1 MLRCGERPAIFVH
14 HRNTPPEPGEVW
26 QTKRG
31 GDNRLDGRGSPV
43 PVPSPRDPL
52 LGEIVR
58 RLTDVYRPE
67 RIYLF
72 GSTARGDAGPDS
84 DYDLMIV
91 LPDDAPADKKDP
103 DIGYTAVEGLPRS
116 GDFLI
121 WTRRNF
127 DSRLHLKASL
137 PSTVLR
143 EGMLLYAA

>member
-1 MLRCGERPAIFVH
+1 M
-14 HRNTPPEPGEVW
+14 
-26 QTKRG
+26 
-31 GDNRLDGRGSPV
+31 DGRGSFV
-43 PVPSPRDPL
+43 SVPSPRDPL

-58 RLTDVYRPE
+58 RLTEVYRPE

-91 LPDDAPADKKDP
+91 LPDDAPVDKKDP
-103 DIGYTAVEGLPRS
+103 GIGYTAVEGLPRS

-121 WTRRNF
+121 WTHRSF

>member
-14 HRNTPPEPGEVW
+14 HRNAPPEPREVW

-31 GDNRLDGRGSPV
+31 GDNRLYGRGSLV
-43 PVPSPRDPL
+43 PVPSHRDPL

-84 DYDLMIV
+84 DYDLM
-91 LPDDAPADKKDP
+91 
-103 DIGYTAVEGLPRS
+103 RS
-116 GDFLI
+116 EEHTSELQSL
-121 WTRRNF
+121 R
-127 DSRLHLKASL
+127 HL
-137 PSTVLR
+137 V
-143 EGMLLYAA
+143 